1 MSRDALLEIFDDID
15 AFFDEWLNPEFQLS
29 KKGELFERFVEKLF
43 KRLPGWTVARRGN
56 ANNPDQGTDI
66 IATSPNGIRYVV
78 QLKHYTSSKPSGPDV
93 SHTYAAMALHGGHHC
108 ILCTSFKPESGG
120 SSFTKDAQDRA
131 KQLGV
136 KLWGRG
142 ELALLYHAANQPYL
156 LRELELDHRPQ
167 PVASP
172 PQPEPVKIEP
182 VVAPAPTSQVL
193 VPKREFPVRKWL
205 ALGAI
210 MLVLVIAIL
219 GLINQQKPIP
229 PLTASQL
236 EQWTNN
242 HDQMLAEA
250 YRFNRKDRLSEF
262 LAGKVLEERTKNI
275 NDRIA
280 RGCHLETTIL
290 SRARVVSLE
299 RISDDRYLAE
309 LNKNWIQQEVCFD
322 PAQAK
327 SVNLARGPFSI
338 KYEMRY
344 IDGAWKLIAT
354 K

>member
-43 KRLPGWTVARRGN
+43 KRLPGWTVMRRGDTN
-56 ANNPDQGTDI
+56 RPDQGTDI
-66 IATSPNGIRYVV
+66 IAVSPHGIRYVV

-120 SSFTKDAQDRA
+120 SPFTKDAQDRA

-142 ELALLYHAANQPYL
+142 ELALLYRAVDQPYL
-156 LRELELDHRPQ
+156 MRELELDHRPQ
-167 PVASP
+167 PVMPP
-172 PQPEPVKIEP
+172 PQPQPVKTEP
-182 VVAPAPTSQVL
+182 ITAPEPTSQVAVL
-193 VPKREFPVRKWL
+193 KRRFPVGKWL
-205 ALGAI
+205 ALGIITLA
-210 MLVLVIAIL
+210 LVIAIL
-219 GLINQQKPIP
+219 GLVNRQKPIP

-236 EQWTNN
+236 EQWTNS

-250 YRFNRKDRLSEF
+250 YRLNRKDRLPEF
-262 LAGKVLEERTKNI
+262 LAGKVLEERAKNI

-280 RGCHLETTIL
+280 RGCYLETTIL
-290 SRARVVSLE
+290 SGAKVISLE
-299 RISDDRYLAE
+299 RISDDHYLAK
-309 LNKNWIQQEVCFD
+309 LNKNWIQREICSN

-327 SVNLARGPFSI
+327 SINLARGPFSI
-338 KYEMRY
+338 EYEMRY
-344 IDGAWKLIAT
+344 LDGAWKLIAT